1 MGDRVVD
8 CARLESVCAERHR
21 GFESPPIRAPIPTL
35 ARLLTFPFQ
44 HLQLLSQ
51 FHHAAVRQNSTK
63 VHRRI
68 NHAVASNHRTWIDH
82 SIAADFGPVTDDRPE
97 FSETG
102 WNLAVWRDHRD
113 FAVIELYVGENHAR
127 A

>member
-1 MGDRVVD
+1 
-8 CARLESVCAERHR
+8 RHL
-21 GFESPPIRAPIPTL
+21 PL
-35 ARLLTFPFQ
+35 ARLLKCAFQ
-44 HLQLLSQ
+44 HLQLRSHC
-51 FHHAAVRQNSTK
+51 HHATVRQNSTK

-82 SIAADFGPVTDDRPE
+82 SIAADFGPVTDHRPE

-102 WNLAVWRDHRD
+102 WNLAVWGDHRD
-113 FAVIELYVGENHAR
+113 FAVIELYVGENHPR